1 MMDALVTYVQTHG
14 EVIVTAFR
22 IHFVLFLVS
31 MILSTL
37 LGLSMSIFI
46 TSEGREKVG
55 QALLTVTGAA
65 QAVPSIAVVALAF
78 LFVGIGAKPA
88 IIALVLYSL
97 VPIVFNATSGILSV
111 PPRVVEAA
119 RGLGLTKSQI
129 LWKVKIPL
137 AVPVILSG
145 IRSAAAINIG
155 TVTIAAV
162 IGGGGLG
169 DLIYSGLKNQKL
181 ELIIVGAGLSAFM
194 AICVDTILGMVEKKI
209 TPRGLQVTR

>member
-1 MMDALVTYVQTHG
+1 MQALLSYINSHG
-14 EVIVTAFR
+14 DVIATAFR
-22 IHFVLFLVS
+22 IHFLLFLVS
-31 MILSTL
+31 MILATSI
-37 LGLSMSIFI
+37 GIGMSIFI

-55 QALLTVTGAA
+55 QVLLSITGAA

-88 IIALVLYSL
+88 IIALVAYSL

-119 RGLGLTKSQI
+119 RGMGLTQSQI

-145 IRSAAAINIG
+145 IRSASAINIG
-155 TVTIAAV
+155 TVTVAAV

-181 ELIIVGAGLSAFM
+181 ELILVGAGLSAFM
-194 AICVDTILGMVEKKI
+194 AICVDTILAMVEKKI